1 MDLQQL
7 GKQPISPENPAGI
20 DTSDELAEFDNLEDE
35 IRKLSVPSVAG
46 GGVDWDRVVEF
57 SEFIL
62 AEKFK
67 SLRVAVYLAVALA
80 RTRGL
85 EGLSSGL
92 MILKDLTDNFWDSF
106 YPSKPRGRRGA
117 LEWWFERTESFLA
130 AGSET
135 PVPEE
140 LVNTTLG
147 QLEELGR
154 LLSEKIEDAP
164 DISRLGSYLR
174 SWPTQAAAVA
184 DPAPAQTP
192 APPAPD
198 TPKPPAAPL
207 STGDIDT
214 PQDAERALETNLRQL
229 VLVSDQLLRQ
239 DPSNPLAYHLI
250 RIGSWLTVGLPP
262 PTTSGNQTALPP
274 PDAMVRSGI
283 ERLLTGHDYEAAIGQ
298 AEERVGEF
306 LFWLDLSRFT
316 FQALEQLGGRYQMA
330 MEAVAG
336 QTVLYFGRLS
346 GLENLAFSDGT
357 PFADPETRAWLNS
370 ITAQEAAAS
379 PILAAN
385 GDGSGIEAEVAEVFL
400 EAQGLIKDKQLSEAV
415 MLLHHHL
422 ARGGSGQERFTW
434 RIALAQL
441 LLGAGQIDLARP
453 HLEQLLSQVEE
464 YQLEQWD
471 PRLALQALMLV
482 HQGLSGDARPEA
494 QEKGAGAFDR
504 IVQINPAA
512 ALQIKSK
519 S

>member
-1 MDLQQL
+1 MGGKPDIMDLQQL
-7 GKQPISPENPAGI
+7 GKHPISPETTAGI
-20 DTSDELAEFDNLEDE
+20 DTSDELAEFYNLEDE

-184 DPAPAQTP
+184 DPASAQTP

-214 PQDAERALETNLRQL
+214 PQDAE
-229 VLVSDQLLRQ
+229 
-239 DPSNPLAYHLI
+239 
-250 RIGSWLTVGLPP
+250 
-262 PTTSGNQTALPP
+262 TTSGNQTALPP
-274 PDAMVRSGI
+274 PDATVRSGI

-306 LFWLDLSRFT
+306 LFWLDLNRFT

-336 QTVLYFGRLS
+336 QTAIYLGRLS

-504 IVQINPAA
+504 IVRINPAA